1 MLKVCYPKYLMYCY
15 SLMISGRNRGT
26 DILTRGKR
34 MPPLSMKYKLNLT
47 YNCDACNVCMTFR
60 KEKLLCFA

>member
-15 SLMISGRNRGT
+15 SLMISGRNRGA

-34 MPPLSMKYKLNLT
+34 MYASIIN
-47 YNCDACNVCMTFR
+47 
-60 KEKLLCFA
+60 EI